1 MSFLLI
7 KESGRRTAEGSSEL
21 RMLANVPLICGVLQF
36 KCTILS
42 WASPCLKPVG
52 YRQGYCQHISPKY
65 SAEQQVQNG
74 HHVIFAGKLFNNVL
88 RKCKLQLRES
98 WVPQLK
104 LIFSSSYW
112 KFININVLNSKASF
126 FLVSQLSSFV
136 HLCNENNSNE
146 FWEVQCYEYIVTQNM
161 KNRYLCKIVFQSHL
175 TSEVREDGTYMNKLH
190 SPKPLTQELHS
201 HKPL

>member
-1 MSFLLI
+1 MPCLLLNTKQLLTLCKCLFHPSLAFSLIKRVSFLLI

-21 RMLANVPLICGVLQF
+21 GMLANVPLIWGVLQF
-36 KCTILS
+36 KCTFLS
-42 WASPCLKPVG
+42 WASLCVKPIG
-52 YRQGYCQHISPKY
+52 YRQGYCQHVSPKY

-112 KFININVLNSKASF
+112 KFRNINVLNSKASF
-126 FLVSQLSSFV
+126 FLVSQLSSLSIFAMKIIQMSS
-136 HLCNENNSNE
+136 EKSN
-146 FWEVQCYEYIVTQNM
+146 VMNIL
-161 KNRYLCKIVFQSHL
+161 LCKTWKTGICV
-175 TSEVREDGTYMNKLH
+175 K
-190 SPKPLTQELHS
+190 
-201 HKPL
+201 